1 MIFMKILQHELDV
14 VWWVC
19 QESLGSH
26 SMQNGVKFGLYI
38 GSIDLI

>member
-14 VWWVC
+14 VWRVC
-19 QESLGSH
+19 KEGLSSH
-26 SMQNGVKFGLYI
+26 GMQNGVKFGLYI